1 MSDINVA
8 LIGYAF
14 MGRAHSN
21 AYRQVGPF
29 FSPARA
35 PRMKVICGRD
45 PRGVETARK
54 ALGWDEAA
62 TDWKAVV
69 RRPDIELVDV
79 CTPGDSHAEIAIAAA
94 KAGKHVFCEKPL
106 ANSLKDAERMLA
118 AVEKAGV
125 AHMICHNYRRAPA
138 VQLAK
143 QIIAKAE
150 NGGLFPVLRVVAA
163 DPGND
168 LALLQLEAKD
178 LPCLTLA
185 PPGSAEAG
193 TRIAVIGSPLGLEG
207 TLTEGIVSARRK
219 LPGQKREVLQISA
232 AISQG
237 SSGSPVLDPQ
247 GRVVGVASFLLA
259 EGQSL
264 HFAIPAEKL
273 QALIRRSGHN
283 PSLAAPAPSPASTA
297 RTYTVRSGDTLTRIS
312 RELKNQGVS
321 ASPEQLRTFNQLP
334 TNAVIRPGQ
343 VLKVP

>member
-1 MSDINVA
+1 MVLGIGCLVLLLTSAA
-8 LIGYAF
+8 LPSAEVPDL
-14 MGRAHSN
+14 RAL
-21 AYRQVGPF
+21 AKQ
-29 FSPARA
+29 AR
-35 PRMKVICGRD
+35 
-45 PRGVETARK
+45 
-54 ALGWDEAA
+54 
-62 TDWKAVV
+62 
-69 RRPDIELVDV
+69 
-79 CTPGDSHAEIAIAAA
+79 
-94 KAGKHVFCEKPL
+94 
-106 ANSLKDAERMLA
+106 
-118 AVEKAGV
+118 
-125 AHMICHNYRRAPA
+125 PA
-138 VQLAK
+138 VYLLAIQDDDGEVKGSGTGFLVSSDGLLVTNHHVIAGAK

-150 NGGLFPVLRVVAA
+150 NGGLFPVLRVVAS

-168 LALLQLEAKD
+168 LALLQLEAKG

-185 PPGSAEAG
+185 PAGSAEAG

-264 HFAIPAEKL
+264 HFATPAEKL
-273 QALIRRSGHN
+273 QALIRKSGQTT
-283 PSLAAPAPSPASTA
+283 SLAMSVPSASPAA

-312 RELKNQGVS
+312 RELKTQGVS
-321 ASPEQLRTFNQLP
+321 ASPEQLRTLNQLP

-343 VLKVP
+343 VLKIP

>member
-1 MSDINVA
+1 MVLGIGCLVLLLTSGA
-8 LIGYAF
+8 LPAAEVPDL
-14 MGRAHSN
+14 RAL
-21 AYRQVGPF
+21 AKQ
-29 FSPARA
+29 AR
-35 PRMKVICGRD
+35 
-45 PRGVETARK
+45 
-54 ALGWDEAA
+54 
-62 TDWKAVV
+62 
-69 RRPDIELVDV
+69 
-79 CTPGDSHAEIAIAAA
+79 
-94 KAGKHVFCEKPL
+94 
-106 ANSLKDAERMLA
+106 
-118 AVEKAGV
+118 
-125 AHMICHNYRRAPA
+125 PA
-138 VQLAK
+138 VYLLAIQDDDGETKGSGTGFLVTSDGLLVTNHHVIAGAK

>member
-1 MSDINVA
+1 MVLGIGCLVLLLTSAA
-8 LIGYAF
+8 LPSAEVPDL
-14 MGRAHSN
+14 RAL
-21 AYRQVGPF
+21 AKQ
-29 FSPARA
+29 AR
-35 PRMKVICGRD
+35 
-45 PRGVETARK
+45 
-54 ALGWDEAA
+54 
-62 TDWKAVV
+62 
-69 RRPDIELVDV
+69 
-79 CTPGDSHAEIAIAAA
+79 
-94 KAGKHVFCEKPL
+94 
-106 ANSLKDAERMLA
+106 
-118 AVEKAGV
+118 
-125 AHMICHNYRRAPA
+125 PA
-138 VQLAK
+138 VYLLAIQDDDGEVKGSGTGFLVSSDGLLVTNHHVIAGAK

-150 NGGLFPVLRVVAA
+150 NGGLFPVLRVVAS

-168 LALLQLEAKD
+168 LALLQLEAKG

-185 PPGSAEAG
+185 PAGSAEAG

-264 HFAIPAEKL
+264 HFATPAEKL
-273 QALIRRSGHN
+273 QALIRKSGQTT
-283 PSLAAPAPSPASTA
+283 SLAMSVPSASPAA

-312 RELKNQGVS
+312 RQLKTQGVS
-321 ASPEQLRTFNQLP
+321 ASPEQLRTLNQLP

-343 VLKVP
+343 VLKIP

>member
-1 MSDINVA
+1 MVLGIGCLVLLLTSAA
-8 LIGYAF
+8 LPSAEVPDL
-14 MGRAHSN
+14 RAL
-21 AYRQVGPF
+21 AKQ
-29 FSPARA
+29 AR
-35 PRMKVICGRD
+35 
-45 PRGVETARK
+45 
-54 ALGWDEAA
+54 
-62 TDWKAVV
+62 
-69 RRPDIELVDV
+69 
-79 CTPGDSHAEIAIAAA
+79 
-94 KAGKHVFCEKPL
+94 
-106 ANSLKDAERMLA
+106 
-118 AVEKAGV
+118 
-125 AHMICHNYRRAPA
+125 PA
-138 VQLAK
+138 VYLLAIQDDDGEVKGSGTGFLVSSDGLLVTNHHVIAGAK

-150 NGGLFPVLRVVAA
+150 NGGLFPVLRVVAS

-168 LALLQLEAKD
+168 LALLQLEAKG

-185 PPGSAEAG
+185 PAGSAEAG

-264 HFAIPAEKL
+264 HFATPAEKL
-273 QALIRRSGHN
+273 QALIRKAGHTSTVAM
-283 PSLAAPAPSPASTA
+283 PSSPSSPAA

-312 RELKNQGVS
+312 RQLKTQGVS
-321 ASPEQLRTFNQLP
+321 ASPEQLRTLNQLP

-343 VLKVP
+343 VLKIP